1 MHFKFSSTSD
11 VTFHNNME
19 RECQTFS
26 ATALDL
32 ENNLRPFTL
41 NRALEVYI
49 ISMTTIITTLS
60 LPDLVLLLTEI

>member
-11 VTFHNNME
+11 VTFHNNVE

-41 NRALEVYI
+41 NMALDNDNYHHNTV
-49 ISMTTIITTLS
+49 S
-60 LPDLVLLLTEI
+60 P